1 MPVDSGER
9 ATDPLASS
17 ALRFSVMATAL
28 LLVAA
33 AVGASVRLLPWVL
46 DPRIGKETLAP
57 FAKSL
62 AVIAIEVALLTGWP
76 MGWALAAYRLV
87 DRGEARVL
95 ASLGESPLRSAERL
109 VPQGVAFAVILALT
123 SFSLGRMSASP
134 GQIVDGL
141 LQEGHRVCAAAS
153 SPTSNA
159 VPFVSAT
166 WLCGTG
172 TNATPRLV
180 GRSPLG
186 GIVFTAS
193 AARVSD
199 DLRRIELDDARLR
212 LEGPA
217 GVGVHVR
224 VGSLTLRGLA
234 PFTAASPLAPAG
246 RALVVVLAGA
256 GAALAAVV
264 ALLRARHRTG
274 YVVAAALGALGPTT
288 SLGALRALEL
298 RMPEHGALGPGW
310 LALLAAVPLLAI
322 AVVLGAAALASA
334 ISAARAA
341 RAGRR
346 GPGAAPERGRG

>member
-1 MPVDSGER
+1 MPADSGER
-9 ATDPLASS
+9 ASDPLATS

-57 FAKSL
+57 FARSL

-76 MGWALAAYRLV
+76 MGWALAAHRLV

-95 ASLGESPLRSAERL
+95 ASLGESPLRSAQRL
-109 VPQGVAFAVILALT
+109 LPQGIAFAAILALT
-123 SFSLGRMSASP
+123 SFSLGRMSAAP
-134 GQIVDGL
+134 GQVVDAL
-141 LQEGHRVCAAAS
+141 LRDGHAACAEAT

-166 WLCGTG
+166 WLCGTN
-172 TNATPRLV
+172 TSATPRLV
-180 GRSPLG
+180 GRSPVG
-186 GIVFTAS
+186 GVVFTAN
-193 AARVSD
+193 AAHVSD
-199 DLRRIELDDARLR
+199 DLRRIELGDARLR
-212 LEGPA
+212 LDGPS

-234 PFTAASPLAPAG
+234 PFTAASPLAPAR
-246 RALVVVLAGA
+246 RAIVVVLAGA
-256 GAALAAVV
+256 GAALAAVI
-264 ALLRARHRTG
+264 ALLRGRRSTG

-288 SLGALRALEL
+288 ALGALRALEL
-298 RMPEHGALGPGW
+298 RMPEQGALGPAW
-310 LALLAAVPLLAI
+310 VALLASVPVLAVV
-322 AVVLGAAALASA
+322 VVLGAAALASLL
-334 ISAARAA
+334 SGARAA

-346 GPGAAPERGRG
+346 GPGAAPTRRRG